1 MSAPSATRAVE
12 ERPGP
17 RRNGRVWDCQL
28 SSYPWQPFSIE
39 KPGDPAVELP
49 LLNKQLPRA
58 SLAELSNKGGGS
70 EEGREENRLPRYHHV
85 SAITGNY
92 G

>member
-1 MSAPSATRAVE
+1 MLPAICAVG
-12 ERPGP
+12 ERPGL
-17 RRNGRVWDCQL
+17 RRDGRDWDCQL
-28 SSYPWQPFSIE
+28 SSSPGQPVSIE

-58 SLAELSNKGGGS
+58 SLAELSNRGGG
-70 EEGREENRLPRYHHV
+70 RERGGGENRLPRYHHV